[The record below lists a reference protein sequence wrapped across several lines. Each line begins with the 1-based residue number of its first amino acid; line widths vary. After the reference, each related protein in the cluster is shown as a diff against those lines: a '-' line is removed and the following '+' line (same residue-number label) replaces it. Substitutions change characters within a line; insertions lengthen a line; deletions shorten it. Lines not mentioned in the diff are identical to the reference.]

1 MTLELAVAT
10 PVLGGILGA
19 GAIGALWSGRRE
31 FVLRALSFAA
41 ATPILLTAA
50 ATGRIGAAV
59 LAVAIALVCCWE
71 FTRLVALDR
80 WTQTALAAG
89 VVAMIGLD
97 YAHQASTVP
106 LVALLSVAVPVIA
119 ARSKDG
125 LSRAMFVGWGLLWLG
140 GSLAV
145 LPNLGSQLVPV
156 AVAVSIGDVAAYFGG
171 SVANRLSPRWP
182 LAAVRLNALSPNKTW
197 LGALTGSAAAVATL
211 TFFGDLRLD
220 AAVAVTA
227 GAVLGDLVESMVK
240 RGSGVKDAGQWLPG
254 FGGLLDRVDSLLG
267 ALLVLAVLA

>member
-10 PVLGGILGA
+10 PVIGGILGA

-31 FVLRALSFAA
+31 FVLRAFSFAA

-50 ATGRIGAAV
+50 ATGRLGAAV

-71 FTRLVALDR
+71 FARVVDLDR
-80 WTQTALAAG
+80 WTQTALTTG

-97 YAHQASTVP
+97 YAHRASAVA
-106 LVALLSVAVPVIA
+106 LVTLLSVAVPVAA
-119 ARSKDG
+119 ARSNDG
-125 LSRAMFVGWGLLWLG
+125 LAQAVFVGWGLLWLG

-145 LPNLGSQLVPV
+145 LPDLRSSLVPL

-171 SVANRLSPRWP
+171 SLATRLAQRWP
-182 LAAVRLNALSPNKTW
+182 VSVTRLNALSPNKTW
-197 LGALTGSAAAVATL
+197 LGAISGSAAAVVTL
-211 TFFGDLRLD
+211 ALFGDLNLA

-267 ALLVLAVLA
+267 ALLVFAVLA